1 MIFGKR
7 MGWKKHLAKR
17 YVPSSMKWEAVLKG
31 VGKLYRAV
39 YDEMDKSGGKPVP
52 AKTMADASYKV
63 GLDFGKDLK
72 GMLHLGGRMEDII
85 TAMDVEH
92 QIFGMK
98 AAIVEK
104 SEKRVVYHCYRCAWQ
119 KYFSPKLCIAV
130 GQAEKGIAQA
140 LNPKA
145 KYHILQ
151 TRTMGKEYCIFA
163 IEV

>member
-1 MIFGKR
+1 

-39 YDEMDKSGGKPVP
+39 YDEMEKNGGKAVP
-52 AKTMADASYKV
+52 TKTLADASYKL
-63 GLDFGKDLK
+63 GLDFGRDLK
-72 GMLHLGGRMEDII
+72 EMLHLGTSLDDVA

-98 AAIVEK
+98 TTVVEK
-104 SEKRVVYHCYRCAWQ
+104 SEKRVVYHCHQCAWQ
-119 KYFSPKLCIAV
+119 KYLFPKLCVAI

-140 LNPKA
+140 FDPNA

-151 TRTMGKEYCIFA
+151 TRTMGKEYCIFTV
-163 IEV
+163 EV